1 MDNGHILNCLW
12 PTKSP
17 APAPAAPWSHAAPAA
32 PAADGARPRRGPPS
46 CAGRPGDPRC
56 LGGGA
61 PGDHLEKDG
70 KTMEKMVH
78 ENPPIYLYI
87 YILSLYHYIRL
98 YQVLFDIFAQ
108 VVKLNNEEQ

>member
-87 YILSLYHYIRL
+87 YI
-98 YQVLFDIFAQ
+98 
-108 VVKLNNEEQ
+108 